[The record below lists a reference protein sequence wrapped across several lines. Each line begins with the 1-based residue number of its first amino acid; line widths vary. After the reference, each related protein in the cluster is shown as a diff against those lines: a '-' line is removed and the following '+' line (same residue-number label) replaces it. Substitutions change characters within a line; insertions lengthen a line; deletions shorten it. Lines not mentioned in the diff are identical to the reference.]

1 MKRTDFIK
9 KMQQR
14 LIVRR
19 DALRSVLAGDVNT
32 LRSIRDSA
40 VGDEGDVS
48 VFGEQAEISSQMA
61 QVESRELT
69 KVERALEQMREGSYG
84 KCESCNKAINVLRL
98 QAVPYAT
105 ECIHCARKGERE
117 RAREEGRSHY
127 DRMATTDDDH
137 EVTLDEAESEIA

>member
-1 MKRTDFIK
+1 MKRNDFIT

-14 LIVRR
+14 LLVRR
-19 DALRSVLAGDVNT
+19 DALRGVLAGDVNT
-32 LRSIRDSA
+32 LRSNRDSA

-69 KVERALEQMREGSYG
+69 KIERALEQMREGSYG
-84 KCESCNKAINVLRL
+84 KCETCGKGINVMRL

-117 RAREEGRSHY
+117 RAHEDGFARY
-127 DRMATTDDDH
+127 DRMASAEDDH